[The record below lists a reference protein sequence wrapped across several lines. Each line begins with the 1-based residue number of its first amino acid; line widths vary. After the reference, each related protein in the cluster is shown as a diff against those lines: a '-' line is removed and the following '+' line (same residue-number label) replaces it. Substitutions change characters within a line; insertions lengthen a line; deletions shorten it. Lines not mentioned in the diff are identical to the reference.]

1 MTRFVTVNLQCD
13 WPECPVTA
21 EEGDGTVI
29 AVTLGIDN
37 RQPKEFLVCKPH
49 RDQLNE
55 TLVPLMQAGVKVE
68 TKKTGSSRKTAG
80 STAGNVSG
88 TSVDG
93 PSSGSSAGSSSSSS
107 SEEEPEGIVC
117 LEDPCER
124 EGRPVKSNVGLAQH
138 VIRSHG
144 YANLAAYQ
152 EAHGLE

>member
-13 WPECPVTA
+13 WPECPVIA

-68 TKKTGSSRKTAG
+68 AKKTRKTVG
-80 STAGNVSG
+80 PAGNVSG

-93 PSSGSSAGSSSSSS
+93 PSSSSSSSS
-107 SEEEPEGIVC
+107 SSGSASSEEEPGIVC

-144 YANLAAYQ
+144 YANLNEYKQ
-152 EAHGLE
+152 AHGLE